1 MSEIKITI
9 VGCGN
14 VGNAVATIILN
25 RFQTPVKLN
34 IMEPS
39 DHQNGRIL
47 EIHHMAALHG
57 IHHVTINNVEEF
69 ADAEFVFHTAGKC
82 MQANQSRLDV
92 AEGNWK
98 LTKLIFEHITF
109 TRSPSII
116 VLTNPVD
123 VITFKIQELT
133 GLPKNQVIGTGTLL
147 DSARFSANL
156 VRHAVTEDYIPA
168 LVVGEHGDSMV
179 PLFSLLNDE
188 YNVHSLKEE
197 VLKIIEYDTIFAA
210 KEIKQ
215 TQDHT
220 STGVASVAVLIMEQI
235 INQSDTIQNLP
246 VSCVTDDE
254 LQVHLGLSEPIA
266 ISWFYNLQN
275 GAKSC
280 YHISL
285 SDEELTKF
293 KRSAQILAAQIKEL
307 S

>member
-1 MSEIKITI
+1 MSELKITI
-9 VGCGN
+9 IGCGN

-25 RFQTPVKLN
+25 KFQTPIKLN

-57 IHHVTINNVEEF
+57 IHHVTVNDSAAF
-69 ADAEFVFHTAGKC
+69 ANADFIFHTAGKC
-82 MQANQSRLDV
+82 MQQDQTRLDV

-98 LTKLIFEHITF
+98 LTRQIFESISF
-109 TRSPSII
+109 KSSPTII

-123 VITFKIQELT
+123 VITFKTQELT
-133 GLPKNQVIGTGTLL
+133 SLPKNQVIGTGTLL

-156 VRHAVTEDYIPA
+156 VRHAVTDDYIPA

-179 PLFSLLNDE
+179 PLFSLLDE
-188 YNVHSLKEE
+188 QTKAFLNKGDLKECIANE
-197 VLKIIEYDTIFAA
+197 TIFAA
-210 KEIKQ
+210 KEIKR
-215 TQDHT
+215 TQDYT
-220 STGVASVAVLIMEQI
+220 STGVASVAVFILEEILNMSE
-235 INQSDTIQNLP
+235 SLRNLP
-246 VSCVTDDE
+246 ISCVTDSE
-254 LQVHLGLSEPIA
+254 LQAHLGLSEPIA

-285 SDEELTKF
+285 SDEELTNF